1 MEKMQGIDILLPLV
15 MPQVM
20 PCPQSMVLDTLQ
32 MLAVDFCKETG
43 VWDAVFREEVQ
54 PCETVIPLPLP
65 KGAVIASVTDFYL
78 DDEKLERKAFDA
90 GLRDIT
96 LREARDACAVATVK
110 AALRPLRTSRELPE
124 DILEEYGDILA
135 FGAIAK
141 IKAMSGQYVEWSD
154 PQGMNT
160 YYQLYQEG
168 ATRAKARKYRKR
180 LGSGVLYVN
189 TGEE

>member
-1 MEKMQGIDILLPLV
+1 MEKMQGLDILLPQI

-65 KGAVIASVTDFYL
+65 KGAVIASVTEFYL

-96 LREARDACAVATVK
+96 D
-110 AALRPLRTSRELPE
+110 
-124 DILEEYGDILA
+124 
-135 FGAIAK
+135 
-141 IKAMSGQYVEWSD
+141 
-154 PQGMNT
+154 
-160 YYQLYQEG
+160 
-168 ATRAKARKYRKR
+168 RK
-180 LGSGVLYVN
+180 SVV
-189 TGEE
+189 

>member
-1 MEKMQGIDILLPLV
+1 MEKMQGLDVLLPLV

-20 PCPQSMVLDTLQ
+20 PCPQSMVMDTLQ

-43 VWDAVFREEVQ
+43 VWDATFREELQ
-54 PCETVIPLPLP
+54 PCECVIPLPLP
-65 KGAVIASVTDFYL
+65 KGAVIASVAEFYL
-78 DDEKLERKAFDA
+78 DGDKLEGKSFDVS
-90 GLRDIT
+90 LRDVS
-96 LREARDACAVATVK
+96 LHEAREHGGIATIR
-110 AALRPLRTSRELPE
+110 ATLRPLRTSSELPE
-124 DILEEYGDILA
+124 DIVEEYGDILA

-141 IKAMSGQYVEWSD
+141 IKAMSGQYVEWHD

-168 ATRAKARKYRKR
+168 ATRARARKYRKR